1 MVARLIILVPMI
13 LILLIVG
20 LVIYL
25 IAQAKYSPNRAKVI
39 VIKVSLVVNLII
51 MGFFLFWA
59 LYSLIDKNM
68 LTLEFAL
75 SLAAIPAIALVITLI
90 CRTVFYKHH
99 PKFKHEAKKT
109 SRNESFAEF
118 WKKRIIKFLTEF
130 ISGKMPK

>member
-13 LILLIVG
+13 LILLLAG
-20 LVIYL
+20 LIIYL
-25 IAQAKYSPNRAKVI
+25 IAQAKYSPNRAKAI
-39 VIKVSLVVNLII
+39 VIKVSLIVNLII

-68 LTLEFAL
+68 VTLEFAL

-90 CRTVFYKHH
+90 CRAIFYKNH

-109 SRNESFAEF
+109 NRNESFVEF
-118 WKKRIIKFLTEF
+118 WKKRIIKFLTDF